1 MDYTIS
7 AIMNDETIRIRIN
20 YTAFYAVEATS
31 GGNTQ
36 FLGSLQK
43 RSE

>member
-1 MDYTIS
+1 MNYTIS
-7 AIMNDETIRIRIN
+7 AIMNDETIRIN
-20 YTAFYAVEATS
+20 YTALYVVEATS

>member
-1 MDYTIS
+1 MNYTVS
-7 AIMNDETIRIRIN
+7 TVMNDESIRIN
-20 YTAFYAVEATS
+20 YTVFYAVEATS